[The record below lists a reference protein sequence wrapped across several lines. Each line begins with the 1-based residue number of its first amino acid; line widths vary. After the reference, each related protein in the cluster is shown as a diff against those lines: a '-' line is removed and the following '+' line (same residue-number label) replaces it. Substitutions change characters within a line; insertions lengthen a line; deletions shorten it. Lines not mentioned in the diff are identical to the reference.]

1 MEALKD
7 FSWIRQLSLYAK
19 ERFELRGFHIALV
32 AVPATETH
40 HDGRFRYRLL
50 AMDPILGRPVL
61 AVDLESDILGDYCL
75 SVELAEGRRVLA
87 RYDELP
93 KLEDF
98 RTAALAEAE
107 RTLPRGGGA
116 GRGGAGPAKRSPRK
130 AGPRSSR

>member
-19 ERFELRGFHIALV
+19 ERFELRGFHIVLV

-50 AMDPILGRPVL
+50 ALDPALGRPVL
-61 AVDLESDILGDYCL
+61 SIDLESDILGDYCL
-75 SVELAEGRRVLA
+75 SIELAEGRRVLA

-93 KLEDF
+93 RLGDF
-98 RTAALAEAE
+98 RAAAFAEAE
-107 RTLPRGGGA
+107 RALPSGPGS
-116 GRGGAGPAKRSPRK
+116 GRSGTRPAKRPPRTR
-130 AGPRSSR
+130 GRQ